1 MARTWRNAKDLS
13 GTYGIAAVLVVAAL
27 FVAYQ
32 FVDPAPPREIVLA
45 TGEDGGAYQNFG
57 AQYADILGRNGISIQ
72 LKTTA
77 GSVENLELLADDTG
91 VHLAFVQSGLA
102 EGHVASGVMALG
114 SLYFE
119 PLWLFVRDEL
129 QIEHLGDLA
138 DARVTVGAEGS
149 GTRAVGMSLLAANGV
164 DASNTLLLDLSH
176 EDAINALATAEVDA
190 AIVIASPD
198 SDVVRQMIRQ
208 PGVHLYDFDR
218 GGAYARLYPFLSR
231 VSLPE
236 GVMDLAANLPANDVT
251 TIAPTAMLVARE
263 DLHPALVDL
272 FLVAAT
278 EIHGRSSL
286 LSDPRQFPTAQYADL
301 PISEEAK
308 RFYRYGPPF
317 LQRILPFWAATL
329 VDRLKIM
336 LLPLLALAIP
346 LVKLI
351 PPLYRWR
358 IRSRF
363 LRLYDEV
370 QRLDPDHADSPGDTD
385 IKRNLQE
392 LDRIDHTITKITV
405 PRAYMGDLYKLRR
418 AIDLVRRRLRSVG
431 VPHQEKGS
439 DKDYGDMR
447 S

>member
-1 MARTWRNAKDLS
+1 
-13 GTYGIAAVLVVAAL
+13 
-27 FVAYQ
+27 
-32 FVDPAPPREIVLA
+32 
-45 TGEDGGAYQNFG
+45 
-57 AQYADILGRNGISIQ
+57 
-72 LKTTA
+72 
-77 GSVENLELLADDTG
+77 
-91 VHLAFVQSGLA
+91 
-102 EGHVASGVMALG
+102 
-114 SLYFE
+114 
-119 PLWLFVRDEL
+119 
-129 QIEHLGDLA
+129 
-138 DARVTVGAEGS
+138 
-149 GTRAVGMSLLAANGV
+149 
-164 DASNTLLLDLSH
+164 LLDLSNAN
-176 EDAINALATAEVDA
+176 AINALANADIDA

-198 SDVVRQMIRQ
+198 SDVVRKMIRQ
-208 PGVHLYDFDR
+208 PGVHLFEFDR

-272 FLVAAT
+272 LLIAAI

-286 LSDPRQFPTAQYADL
+286 LSDPGQFPTAQYADL

-336 LLPLLALAIP
+336 ILPLLALAIP
-346 LVKLI
+346 LAKLI

-370 QRLDPDHADSPGDTD
+370 RRLDPDHADSPGDTD

-418 AIDLVRRRLRSVG
+418 DIDLVRRRLRSVG

-439 DKDYGDMR
+439 DTGYGDMG

>member
-1 MARTWRNAKDLS
+1 MAREWKNSKDLS
-13 GTYGIAAVLVVAAL
+13 GTYGIAAALVTIGL

-32 FVDPAPPREIVLA
+32 FVDPAPPREIVFA
-45 TGEDGGAYQNFG
+45 TGEDGGAYQKFG
-57 AQYADILGRNGISIQ
+57 EQYADILGRSGISLQ

-77 GSVENLELLADDTG
+77 GSVENLELLAGDSG

-102 EGHVASGVMALG
+102 ENHATPGVIALG

-119 PLWLFVRDEL
+119 PLWLFVRDEF
-129 QIEHLGDLA
+129 QVKHLGDLA
-138 DARVTVGAEGS
+138 GARVTVGAEGS

-164 DASNTLLLDLSH
+164 DATNTRLLDLSH
-176 EDAINALATAEVDA
+176 AHAINALATAEVDA
-190 AIVIASPD
+190 AIVIASPN

-208 PGVHLYDFDR
+208 PGVQLYEFDR
-218 GGAYARLYPFLSR
+218 GGAYARLYPFLSQ
-231 VSLPE
+231 VTLPE
-236 GVMDLAANLPANDVT
+236 GVMDLTANLPATAVVT
-251 TIAPTAMLVARE
+251 VAPTAMLVSRE

-272 FLVAAT
+272 LLLAAL

-286 LSDPRQFPTAQYADL
+286 LSDPGQFPTPQYADL
-301 PISEEAK
+301 PISEEAT
-308 RFYRYGPPF
+308 RYYRYGPPF
-317 LQRILPFWAATL
+317 LQRVLPFWAATL

-346 LVKLI
+346 LVKLM

-358 IRSRF
+358 IQSRF

-370 QRLDPDHADSPGDTD
+370 QGLDPDHADSPGDTD
-385 IKRNLQE
+385 IKQNLQE
-392 LDRIDHTITKITV
+392 LNRIDHTVTKITV

-418 AIDLVRRRLRSVG
+418 DIDLVRRRLHSVDLPNQDR
-431 VPHQEKGS
+431 VS
-439 DKDYGDMR
+439 DSSDEDMT

>member
-1 MARTWRNAKDLS
+1 MTRAWRNARDLS
-13 GTYGIAAVLVVAAL
+13 GTYGIAAVLVVVGL

-45 TGEDGGAYQNFG
+45 TGEDGGAYQDFG
-57 AQYADILGRNGISIQ
+57 AQYADILGRNGISVQ

-77 GSVENLELLADDTG
+77 GSVDNLELLTDDTG

-102 EGHVASGVMALG
+102 ESHPVPGVLALG

-129 QIEHLGDLA
+129 TVNHLGDLA
-138 DARVTVGAEGS
+138 GARVTVGVEGS
-149 GTRAVGMSLLAANGV
+149 GTRAVGMALLAANAV
-164 DASNTLLLDLSH
+164 DESNTRLLDLSNA
-176 EDAINALATAEVDA
+176 DAINALANGEVDA

-198 SDVVRQMIRQ
+198 SDVVRQLIRQ
-208 PGVHLYDFDR
+208 PGVHLYEFDR

-272 FLVAAT
+272 LLVAAL

-286 LSDPRQFPTAQYADL
+286 LSDPGQFPTAQYADL

-346 LVKLI
+346 LGKLV

-370 QRLDPDHADSPGDTD
+370 QSLDPDEADSSPD
-385 IKRNLQE
+385 IAQCLQE
-392 LDRIDHTITKITV
+392 LDRIDHAVTKISV
-405 PRAYMGDLYKLRR
+405 PRSYAGDLYKLRR
-418 AIDLVRRRLRSVG
+418 DIDLVRRRLQLVEQPRENE
-431 VPHQEKGS
+431 QK
-439 DKDYGDMR
+439 
-447 S
+447 